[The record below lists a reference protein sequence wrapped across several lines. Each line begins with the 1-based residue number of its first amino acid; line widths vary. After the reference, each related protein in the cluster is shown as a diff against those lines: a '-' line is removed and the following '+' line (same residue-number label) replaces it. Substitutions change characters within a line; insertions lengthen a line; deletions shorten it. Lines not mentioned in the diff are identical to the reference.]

1 MPMENYLALDI
12 GGTKFGAGV
21 ISESGDVLSY
31 VSSPTPKDGTSSNLW
46 NIARSLLHSA
56 MGESFDGSVVAVG
69 IGCGGPM
76 DLSRGTVSPL
86 NIPGWRDFPL
96 KSSIEEEFQLPAYL
110 DNDGKALTLGEGQ
123 FGRAKGSKNFLAM
136 VVSTGVGGGIVIDGR
151 LVNGRLGNAGHI
163 GHVNVEPEGNLC
175 PCGAQGCLEA
185 QASGTSIK
193 RYYGQN
199 PKDADDNIKARCG
212 TYVGRGVASVA
223 SLLDFDLF
231 VVGGSVAL
239 GFGKIF
245 FEAAQR
251 ELSARA
257 KLEFSRS
264 ARLFPVG
271 LGDHGPIIGAA
282 VVAMS
287 KEKDLF

>member
-1 MPMENYLALDI
+1 MEYYLALDV

-21 ISESGDVLSY
+21 VSEAGDVVSY
-31 VSSPTPKDGTSSNLW
+31 VSSPTPVGGSSTDLW
-46 NIARSLLHSA
+46 SMTNSLLHAALDKSS
-56 MGESFDGSVVAVG
+56 GTPLVAVG
-69 IGCGGPM
+69 IGSGGPM
-76 DLSRGTVSPL
+76 DLGRGTVSPL
-86 NIPGWRDFPL
+86 NIPGWRDFPV
-96 KSSIEEEFQLPAYL
+96 KSSIEKEFQLPTYL

-123 FGRAKGSKNFLAM
+123 FGRAKESKNFVAM

-151 LVNGRLGNAGHI
+151 LVNGRMGNAGHI
-163 GHVNVEPEGNLC
+163 GHVIVEPEGNLC
-175 PCGAQGCLEA
+175 PCGARGCLEA
-185 QASGTSIK
+185 QASGTSIA
-193 RYYGQN
+193 RYYGQD
-199 PKDADDNIKARCG
+199 PKDANDDIRVRCG

-223 SLLDFDLF
+223 SLLDIDLF

-245 FEAAQR
+245 FEEAQR

-257 KLEFSRS
+257 QLEFSRP

-282 VVAMS
+282 MVAMS